1 MVKIVIRNQEELNKY
16 LKPGSKY
23 IYEFKKL
30 GLLAN
35 VKIKYDLFDTK
46 NARENGAESTNKV
59 ILRANKIKAKSLV
72 VDQIEA
78 DKIKAKSIVATY
90 VFAKKVNCGSIN
102 VKNLEADKVRCTLF
116 NGMIL
121 TARKVRGEY
130 IDVCE
135 IRNCSKIRAKAI
147 KMLTMSG
154 GKLRAGIVNLAK
166 EDEEYKLPETTN

>member
-1 MVKIVIRNQEELNKY
+1 MVKIVIKNKDDLNKY

-35 VKIKYDLFDTK
+35 VKIKFDLFDTK
-46 NARENGAESTNKV
+46 NARENGNDSENKV
-59 ILRANKIKAKSLV
+59 ILKASKIKGKSIV

-78 DKIKAKSIVATY
+78 DVVKAKSIVSTY
-90 VFAKKVNCGSIN
+90 VFAKKVRCGSIN
-102 VKNLEADKVRCTLF
+102 VKNLEADKVNCTLF

-135 IRNCSKIRAKAI
+135 IRNCSKIRARAI

-154 GKLRAGIVNLAK
+154 GKLRAGMVNLAK

>member
-1 MVKIVIRNQEELNKY
+1 MVKIVIRNQADLNKY

-35 VKIKYDLFDTK
+35 VKIKFDLFDTK
-46 NARENGAESTNKV
+46 NAREDGKESENKV
-59 ILRANKIKAKSLV
+59 ILKANKISAKCLI

-78 DKIKAKSIVATY
+78 DKIRAKSIVATY
-90 VFAKKVNCGSIN
+90 VFAKKVRCGTIS

-116 NGMIL
+116 NGMVL
-121 TARKVRGEY
+121 KARKVRGEY

-147 KMLTMSG
+147 KMLTMNG
-154 GKLRAGIVNLAK
+154 GKLRAGTVNLAK
-166 EDEEYKLPETTN
+166 EGEEYKLPETTN

>member
-16 LKPGSKY
+16 LKPGTEY

-35 VKIKYDLFDTK
+35 VKIKFDLFDTK
-46 NARENGAESTNKV
+46 NARENGAESENKV
-59 ILRANKIKAKSLV
+59 ILKANKIKAKSLV

-78 DKIKAKSIVATY
+78 DKVRAKSIVATY
-90 VFAKKVNCGSIN
+90 VFAKNVNCGSIN

-116 NGMIL
+116 NGMVL
-121 TARKVRGEY
+121 KARKVSGEY

-135 IRNCSKIRAKAI
+135 IRNCSRIRAKAI
-147 KMLTMSG
+147 KMLTMNG